1 MPLGPHV
8 SSPSLFLSFSLL
20 SLFSWSRLA
29 RLRRRCPERALTRH
43 RRPRHCFSRRCSGVA
58 AVNHSKIRRRAV
70 RWLGGRVGAG
80 AVRPPRHRRGS
91 GRGGAIT
98 GASRRAVR
106 PVRRSEAGSGSSSR
120 PTRKRKNAGVVED
133 SGSGVGEVWL
143 EDGVT
148 VEEVSWRTVTP
159 SGDAD
164 DERAA
169 KQGHGRRRE
178 EPPGNRARRA
188 GVLRHHGHE
197 HGVEGEAFDGTVASS
212 SGRPCS
218 HRPVVPDRAVVR
230 VVVWRVVRVT
240 GGGGGALQQ
249 LGQINNDRTINQS
262 GKT

>member
-1 MPLGPHV
+1 MPLGPHI

-20 SLFSWSRLA
+20 SLFSWSWLA
-29 RLRRRCPERALTRH
+29 RLRRRCPERAAYSA
-43 RRPRHCFSRRCSGVA
+43 PA
-58 AVNHSKIRRRAV
+58 AEALLLVEVLWSCG
-70 RWLGGRVGAG
+70 GGRVGAG
-80 AVRPPRHRRGS
+80 AVRPRRHRRGS

-120 PTRKRKNAGVVED
+120 PTRKRKNVGVVED

-143 EDGVT
+143 EDGAT
-148 VEEVSWRTVTP
+148 VEEAAWRTATA

-164 DERAA
+164 DEQAA
-169 KQGHGRRRE
+169 EQGHGRRRE
-178 EPPGNRARRA
+178 EPPENRARRA
-188 GVLRHHGHE
+188 GVLHHHGHE
-197 HGVEGEAFDGTVASS
+197 HGVEGEAFDGTIASS

-230 VVVWRVVRVT
+230 VLVWRAVRVT

-249 LGQINNDRTINQS
+249 LGQINNDITINQS
-262 GKT
+262 GKS